1 MIGFVFPSLLEK
13 DVSSEIVVVTGG
25 AGGIG
30 KLMAQKMA
38 HLGAQVVLLDKNEEA
53 LDVARREVNT
63 FARKEKPVQAF
74 AVDLSDRIA
83 AYAAIEKVKEGV
95 GNVTVLINNAGIVTG
110 KTLIDSPDHLMEL
123 SMAVNATA
131 HFWTVKAVLPA
142 MIEADHGHIVTIS
155 SSAGLVGVP
164 GLADYCACKHAVMG
178 FDESMRLEM
187 RKLGKQGVKTTAVC
201 PFFIKTGMFEGA
213 ASKWPRLLPL
223 LEPEYAA
230 GKIVRAIRCNQQV
243 LYMPLILH
251 ITPLLRAILP
261 VPVFDEVADWFG
273 VLDTMDAFKGRQ
285 QTHEKKA

>member
-1 MIGFVFPSLLEK
+1 
-13 DVSSEIVVVTGG
+13 
-25 AGGIG
+25 
-30 KLMAQKMA
+30 
-38 HLGAQVVLLDKNEEA
+38 
-53 LDVARREVNT
+53 
-63 FARKEKPVQAF
+63 
-74 AVDLSDRIA
+74 
-83 AYAAIEKVKEGV
+83 
-95 GNVTVLINNAGIVTG
+95 
-110 KTLIDSPDHLMEL
+110 
-123 SMAVNATA
+123 MAVNATA

-178 FDESMRLEM
+178 FDESIRLEM

-213 ASKWPRLLPL
+213 ASKGPRLLPL

-273 VLDTMDAFKGRQ
+273 VLDTMDAFKGR
-285 QTHEKKA
+285 